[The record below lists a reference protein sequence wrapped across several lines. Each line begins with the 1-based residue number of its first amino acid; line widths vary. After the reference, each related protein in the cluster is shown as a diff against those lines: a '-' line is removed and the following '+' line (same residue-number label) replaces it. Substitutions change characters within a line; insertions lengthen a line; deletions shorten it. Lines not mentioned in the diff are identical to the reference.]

1 MNHWFGIVGTLFI
14 TQILWANGDF
24 KIIHVADLDHQ
35 IQSKMKNLH
44 IYDANIGST
53 RKFVGII
60 PGAKLLNSSSDYDVS
75 KELPSNKTSALV
87 FYCANELCTASHSA
101 AKRAINNGYK
111 NVSVMVDGIYGWK
124 KAGKSLTAWTPRT
137 VTAASAAISN
147 KAQPTTASLISP
159 IEAHQLLTKNEA
171 LIVDVRE
178 TEERHQIIRKS
189 LSFPI
194 SQIKDEAKWVA
205 FLTQLPSNKTIIF
218 HCAVGARSKRVAE
231 ILAKEGFKTAFFQG
245 PDQWEQA
252 GLPLEKGPA
261 Q

>member
-1 MNHWFGIVGTLFI
+1 MTQWFSIIAALLV
-14 TQILWANGDF
+14 TQLLWANGDF
-24 KIIHVADLDHQ
+24 KTIHVADLDLQ
-35 IQSKMKNLH
+35 IQSKTKNLH
-44 IYDANIGST
+44 IYDANIEST

-60 PGAKLLNSSSDYDVS
+60 PGAKLLNSSNDYDVS
-75 KELPSNKTSALV
+75 KELPANKNSTLV

-101 AKRAINNGYK
+101 ARRAITYGYK

-124 KAGKSLTAWTPRT
+124 KAGKPLASWTPPT
-137 VTAASAAISN
+137 INAANSVTAN
-147 KAQPTTASLISP
+147 KAQPTMASLISP

-178 TEERHQIIRKS
+178 TEERHQIIGKS
-189 LSFPI
+189 LSFPM
-194 SQIKDEAKWVA
+194 SQIKDEAKWLA
-205 FLTQLPSNKTIIF
+205 FRTQLPSNKTIIF
-218 HCAVGARSKRVAE
+218 HCAVGARSKRAAE
-231 ILAKEGFKTAFFQG
+231 MLAKEGFKTAFFQG